1 MWATA
6 AQLKHKYYLSAKAQD
21 QFETDNVMCIHY
33 SLQTHFATE
42 KSVSNT
48 VSMLGQ
54 NIILMLGDG
63 IKCDFISVII

>member
-6 AQLKHKYYLSAKAQD
+6 AQLKHKYYLSAKTHY

-33 SLQTHFATE
+33 SLGTHFATE